1 MIDHNIPA
9 DHIDVL
15 IVGAGIS
22 GIDAAYRIQTGNPG
36 LRYAILEARDA
47 IGGTWDLFRYP
58 GVRSDSDMVTLGFP
72 FRPWRQEKSIADGAD
87 IRDYVRETARAFGID
102 KAIRFR
108 HRAVAADWSSAS
120 ARWTVDVETDAG
132 VRRITCGFLFL
143 CAGYYDYAAGHAP
156 DWPGRDGFA
165 GRVVHPQFW
174 PQDIDLH
181 GKRVVVIGS
190 GATAV
195 TLVPALARTA
205 MHVTMLQRSPT
216 YIVAQPARDAKA
228 QALRRW
234 LPAAIADPII
244 RWKNVV
250 YGIFT
255 YWFARSKPEKMRALI
270 RTGVRGQLGEDFDVD
285 RHFNPRYNPWDQR
298 LCLVP
303 DGDLFA
309 ALREKR
315 ATIVTDIIARFT
327 PDGLLLQSGE
337 ALPADVVVSA
347 TGLAIKLMGGM
358 ALGVDGV
365 AKAPAGRLVYKGA
378 MLEGVPNLAFAF
390 GYTNASWTLKC
401 DLTARFVSRLLR
413 HMDRRGYASVV
424 PTPQDAGIEREPLLD
439 FQSGYVERAAAIMP
453 RQGPRAPWRVHQNYA
468 RDLLSFLTGRVEDG
482 VLRFTKRSGVTR
494 TAA

>member
-1 MIDHNIPA
+1 
-9 DHIDVL
+9 
-15 IVGAGIS
+15 
-22 GIDAAYRIQTGNPG
+22 
-36 LRYAILEARDA
+36 
-47 IGGTWDLFRYP
+47 
-58 GVRSDSDMVTLGFP
+58 
-72 FRPWRQEKSIADGAD
+72 
-87 IRDYVRETARAFGID
+87 
-102 KAIRFR
+102 
-108 HRAVAADWSSAS
+108 
-120 ARWTVDVETDAG
+120 
-132 VRRITCGFLFL
+132 
-143 CAGYYDYAAGHAP
+143 
-156 DWPGRDGFA
+156 
-165 GRVVHPQFW
+165 
-174 PQDIDLH
+174 
-181 GKRVVVIGS
+181 
-190 GATAV
+190 
-195 TLVPALARTA
+195 

-228 QALRRW
+228 QTLRRW

-315 ATIVTDIIARFT
+315 ATIVTDTIARFT

-347 TGLAIKLMGGM
+347 TGLSIKLMGGM
-358 ALGVDGV
+358 TLGVDGV